1 MFCNKSGKLFICCA
15 LTILVYLVIIKIQ
28 NASNDKVIA
37 ENEENKAK
45 SLHFFI
51 DI

>member
-1 MFCNKSGKLFICCA
+1 MFICCV
-15 LTILVYLVIIKIQ
+15 LTMLVYMGIVQIQ
-28 NASNDKVIA
+28 NTSTDKVIA